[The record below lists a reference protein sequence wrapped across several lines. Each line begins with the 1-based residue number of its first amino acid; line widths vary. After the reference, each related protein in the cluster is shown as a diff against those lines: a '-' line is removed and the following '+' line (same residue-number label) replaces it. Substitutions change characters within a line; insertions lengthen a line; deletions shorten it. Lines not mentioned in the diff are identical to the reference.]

1 MTFQAKQSH
10 NAGPVESRVF
20 IQQPLHSFSEMGKIA
35 RLPCGAKSLMTKFSA
50 LLSKREN
57 AVLLG

>member
-1 MTFQAKQSH
+1 
-10 NAGPVESRVF
+10 
-20 IQQPLHSFSEMGKIA
+20 MGKIA
-35 RLPCGAKSLMTKFSA
+35 RLPRGAKSLVTKFSA